1 MKNPDELILALSTSS
16 PAEAEIVRGLLE
28 GEGLVALIPDR
39 NMPLPVDLT
48 PLDGEYQPAGCQVL
62 VAAKDAERA
71 RKIIADAREAGR
83 LLGDQDG
90 DGDGDAGDNGGADAG
105 E

>member
-1 MKNPDELILALSTSS
+1 MKKPDEFVLALSASS
-16 PAEAEIVRGLLE
+16 PAEAEIVRMILE
-28 GEGLVALIPDR
+28 GEGLVVLISDR

-48 PLDGEYQPAGCQVL
+48 PLDGDYQPAGCQVL

-71 RKIIADAREAGR
+71 RKVIAEAREGGQF
-83 LLGDQDG
+83 LSDQEMPSETEG
-90 DGDGDAGDNGGADAG
+90 DGDGG

>member
-1 MKNPDELILALSTSS
+1 MKTPDEFVLALSASS
-16 PAEAEIVRGLLE
+16 PGEAEIVRMILE

-39 NMPLPVDLT
+39 NVPLPVDLT

-71 RKIIADAREAGR
+71 RKVIAEAREGGRFLSDQEAGTV
-83 LLGDQDG
+83 GDG
-90 DGDGDAGDNGGADAG
+90 DGDGDGG